1 MGGRGSSSGKIG
13 SSGSSGK
20 AGGGASKARK
30 AKAVLTLDEK
40 IQKNAEELRKV
51 SDQLYRLPIDADDK
65 EFQRINNRLN
75 ELQKQQEELTK
86 GKKKQERQ
94 SKKKKQEKKPTKV
107 EQENIDTIRQQ
118 INELKSENVSLLEQ
132 DYGGK
137 KKWGRQLD
145 ARIKKAKQNNAKIEK
160 LEAKLQKLKK

>member
-1 MGGRGSSSGKIG
+1 MGGRGSSSGK
-13 SSGSSGK
+13 
-20 AGGGASKARK
+20 AGGGGGKQSEKSKGG
-30 AKAVLTLDEK
+30 LTLDEK

-132 DYGGK
+132 DYRGK

-145 ARIKKAKQNNAKIEK
+145 ARIKKAKQNNAKIKK

>member
-1 MGGRGSSSGKIG
+1 MGGRGSSSGKAG
-13 SSGSSGK
+13 S
-20 AGGGASKARK
+20 GASKAKK

-65 EFQRINNRLN
+65 EFQRINNKLN

-132 DYGGK
+132 DYRGK

-145 ARIKKAKQNNAKIEK
+145 ARIKKAKQNNAKIKK